1 MKKIIISASMLFNTF
16 LYSQNQQFNRYKVFC
31 EIEVFNMNKGGWIK
45 SPIDTVCYGFFMN
58 VNQDVF
64 MIENYSDTTDVTFYN
79 IYETHNEVFNWQYRS
94 KDENGQ
100 NIYIKY
106 TIDENYTM
114 LRMDFSKGSIRYK
127 SKVIQD

>member
-1 MKKIIISASMLFNTF
+1 MLFNTF

>member
-1 MKKIIISASMLFNTF
+1 
-16 LYSQNQQFNRYKVFC
+16 
-31 EIEVFNMNKGGWIK
+31 
-45 SPIDTVCYGFFMN
+45 
-58 VNQDVF
+58 